1 MNEEQELLKKIETL
15 RGIYTF
21 DGDKKD
27 IVALAKKLRVDSLK
41 LGLAKQKPMLELIA
55 FLEEKVD
62 DITFL
67 LSWDEKLITM
77 EEERTKLYV
86 KRESYLALL
95 SFFTDAKKRVKTI
108 TSRVNSEL
116 NEHS

>member
-1 MNEEQELLKKIETL
+1 MSNKTLLKKIDIL
-15 RGIYTF
+15 RDRYTW
-21 DGDKKD
+21 DKDKQELVD
-27 IVALAKKLRVDSLK
+27 LAKKVRMDSLK
-41 LGLAKQKPMLELIA
+41 LGLAEQKPMLELIA

-67 LSWDEKLITM
+67 LSWDEKMVTM
-77 EEERTKLYV
+77 SEERNKLFI
-86 KRESYLALL
+86 KRESYLDLL
-95 SFFTDAKKRVKTI
+95 SFFTDAKKRIKTI